1 MIRRVFILSAVCLA
15 SIVGVSAAAAQVDGP
30 LVTSRYRGSLQFRTL
45 TIGNFDIYFHRGEE
59 RLAQRLAGIVQEV
72 APAVDRRLGAPRG
85 RVRVILV
92 DQTDVSNGWATI
104 VPYNLIEI
112 AAVPPPGASEIGN
125 TDDWLRLVFTH
136 EYTHVVHLEKSRG
149 WLGSLRR
156 VFGRVPAFYS
166 NLFLPSWQIEGL
178 ATFEES
184 ALTQQGRVKAGDF
197 RMMLEHAK
205 AAGRFAPLDR
215 ATTAVIDWPGGT
227 SAYLY
232 GAYFHQFL
240 AERWGE
246 ESLGRL
252 AEETAERL
260 PFFGSR
266 AFKEV
271 YGGRS
276 LGSLWKEF
284 EMSIDPGPFARGAAD
299 LPRARLTDHGFTTT
313 SPYFSRDGRLFYSI
327 VNPHG
332 FPSLMELTAAGP
344 RRLTTR
350 YFGRQLS
357 GAGELLVFDQL
368 EVEGH
373 VGLLSDLYA
382 HDLRSGDTRRLT
394 HGARAADPDLS
405 SDGRIIVCTIQESG
419 RRVLAT
425 LASRNDGTFMPP
437 TPLASEESTEFST
450 PRWSPDGRLVVAERR
465 RLGRPSELVV
475 IEVASGSV
483 RRIFAPARGRVVTP
497 SWTPDGSRILF
508 SWDVAGNPFRVH
520 SISPDGTEL
529 RWLVGAGD
537 GAEAATVS
545 PDGQRIVFV
554 AYTADGYDLFS
565 IDASNAEWAEMTTG
579 DSAETTR
586 EMSTPVAAVE
596 SRPYSPAETLAPTFF
611 TPYFER
617 DGDDTVLGAATVGFD
632 ALGRHTY
639 LLSLGWGVVHN
650 HLDVHA
656 EYTYARWRPALFY
669 GLSGETNSRGNGF
682 IRSRDVAAGALLPFR
697 QVRWASDVLASVSYS
712 KDDLLDADDRR
723 EATRERY
730 AGRAGV
736 RVSNARGFGYS
747 ISPEEGAALSIVS
760 EVAREGGGDDT
771 ARTIVAEARAY
782 LRAVPRH
789 GVLAGRAAY
798 ATSRGTARVRR
809 EFSAGGSGPQGGG
822 FDVGFDA
829 IGLLR
834 GFDAADLFGRSA
846 LSLNADYRVPLGWPQ
861 RGFGTLPVF
870 LQSVH
875 GALFV
880 DAAHAWDT
888 AFRRQDLRRSAGAEL
903 SFDIVLGGAL
913 PATVTTGVA
922 FRHDPTR
929 VTAGAAAFF
938 RIGRAF

>member
-15 SIVGVSAAAAQVDGP
+15 GIVGVSAAAAQVDGP

-197 RMMLEHAK
+197 RMILGHAK

-246 ESLGRL
+246 ESLARL

-373 VGLLSDLYA
+373 VG
-382 HDLRSGDTRRLT
+382 
-394 HGARAADPDLS
+394 
-405 SDGRIIVCTIQESG
+405 
-419 RRVLAT
+419 
-425 LASRNDGTFMPP
+425 
-437 TPLASEESTEFST
+437 
-450 PRWSPDGRLVVAERR
+450 
-465 RLGRPSELVV
+465 
-475 IEVASGSV
+475 
-483 RRIFAPARGRVVTP
+483 
-497 SWTPDGSRILF
+497 
-508 SWDVAGNPFRVH
+508 
-520 SISPDGTEL
+520 
-529 RWLVGAGD
+529 
-537 GAEAATVS
+537 
-545 PDGQRIVFV
+545 
-554 AYTADGYDLFS
+554 
-565 IDASNAEWAEMTTG
+565 
-579 DSAETTR
+579 
-586 EMSTPVAAVE
+586 
-596 SRPYSPAETLAPTFF
+596 
-611 TPYFER
+611 
-617 DGDDTVLGAATVGFD
+617 
-632 ALGRHTY
+632 
-639 LLSLGWGVVHN
+639 
-650 HLDVHA
+650 
-656 EYTYARWRPALFY
+656 
-669 GLSGETNSRGNGF
+669 
-682 IRSRDVAAGALLPFR
+682 
-697 QVRWASDVLASVSYS
+697 
-712 KDDLLDADDRR
+712 
-723 EATRERY
+723 
-730 AGRAGV
+730 
-736 RVSNARGFGYS
+736 
-747 ISPEEGAALSIVS
+747 
-760 EVAREGGGDDT
+760 
-771 ARTIVAEARAY
+771 
-782 LRAVPRH
+782 
-789 GVLAGRAAY
+789 
-798 ATSRGTARVRR
+798 
-809 EFSAGGSGPQGGG
+809 
-822 FDVGFDA
+822 
-829 IGLLR
+829 
-834 GFDAADLFGRSA
+834 
-846 LSLNADYRVPLGWPQ
+846 
-861 RGFGTLPVF
+861 
-870 LQSVH
+870 
-875 GALFV
+875 
-880 DAAHAWDT
+880 
-888 AFRRQDLRRSAGAEL
+888 
-903 SFDIVLGGAL
+903 
-913 PATVTTGVA
+913 
-922 FRHDPTR
+922 
-929 VTAGAAAFF
+929 
-938 RIGRAF
+938 